1 MEAQTERWEKIAQGC
16 VAGVALQLGL
26 GAPFLLSHPGPY
38 LSKAFE
44 LSRVFLHTW

>member
-1 MEAQTERWEKIAQGC
+1 MQTECWQTIAQGSA
-16 VAGVALQLGL
+16 AGVALQLGL

-38 LSKAFE
+38 VSKAFE